1 MSRSL
6 WLLDTL
12 IQTYK
17 TPVTSLL
24 EHKDGAELEIH
35 DWVDTEE
42 WDNHFRR
49 AIQNLRIKLKLE
61 SAPPVKDAQHTVDPL
76 DAADYLRRAMGIVEE
91 EIRKVANKYPK
102 AVLLW
107 YARRLPQL
115 VFEGELVTTA
125 PYDRALFE
133 VCTGKWGNENL
144 GLREIQR
151 DRVSYIRTPTVISD
165 ILAIAAYS
173 RFLSDIHSYL
183 RYAGKGVHFDLSQYQ
198 LLGLPGPRP
207 TSEEKDAIELFDH
220 RVAAGSGFDDLASHA
235 GTALISSPK
244 RATEFEGEVI
254 FVVARRDEPELS
266 PVLVSTTS
274 GEYAKY
280 SIKAYFF
287 LHPISLIELQKV
299 VKSSENISFDRQD
312 ELVLLLFLLHTL
324 PAIFQSFTYPMP
336 NLCRIGYH
344 VVDLVGFESFIHD
357 FLEEGT
363 ELVKK
368 VIPNANI
375 PETANAVVRSCLQ
388 IAGEVWPLLPGP
400 IMRLEGNRLFID
412 FYTISQRLFYLLQ
425 LPREGGSLPNVRAE
439 HFELKAQDE
448 INQSHWHPSNEIKK
462 LRGRT
467 LYHGGKA
474 VTDIDAIGEN
484 KGTLL
489 CVSCKSIVYTREYDI
504 GDYKQVRNAATLI
517 QSAIENW
524 KQKSHFFKVNRS
536 GDNYD
541 FTRFTKIIGVVCTPH
556 VFYVPLGDATKEI
569 EPGLFAASSIHELR
583 QWLQSDDLD

>member
-1 MSRSL
+1 M
-6 WLLDTL
+6 LDTL

-35 DWVDTEE
+35 DWVDAEE

-49 AIQNLRIKLKLE
+49 AVQNLRIKLKLE
-61 SAPPVKDAQHTVDPL
+61 SAPPATDAQHIVDPVE
-76 DAADYLRRAMGIVEE
+76 AVDYLRRAMGIVEQ
-91 EIRKVANKYPK
+91 EIRKLANKYPK

-107 YARRLPQL
+107 YARRLPQF
-115 VFEGELVTTA
+115 VFEGELATTA

-133 VCTGKWGNENL
+133 VCTGKWGNDNL

-151 DRVSYIRTPTVISD
+151 DRVSYLRTPTVVSD
-165 ILAIAAYS
+165 ILVLAAYI

-183 RYAGKGVHFDLSQYQ
+183 RYAGKGVHFDLRQYH

-207 TSEEKDAIELFDH
+207 THEEQGAIELFDR
-220 RVAAGSGFDDLASHA
+220 RVAAHQGFDDLSNHA
-235 GTALISSPK
+235 GTSLTSFPK
-244 RATEFEGEVI
+244 LANEFEGEVVFI
-254 FVVARRDEPELS
+254 VAQRDVPELA

-274 GEYAKY
+274 GDYTKY
-280 SIKAYFF
+280 SIYASFI
-287 LHPISLIELQKV
+287 LLPISLVELQKV
-299 VKSSENISFDRQD
+299 IRNSGNIILDHQE

-324 PAIFQSFTYPMP
+324 PAIFQFFTCPMP
-336 NLCRIGYH
+336 NLCRVGYH

-357 FLEEGT
+357 FLDEGT
-363 ELVKK
+363 KLVQK
-368 VIPNANI
+368 VIPNAPI
-375 PETANAVVRSCLQ
+375 PRTANELVRSCLQ

-400 IMRLEGNRLFID
+400 IMRLDGNRLFID
-412 FYTISQRLFYLLQ
+412 FRTISKRLFYLLQ
-425 LPREGGSLPNVRAE
+425 LPRGGGTLPNVRAE
-439 HFELKAQDE
+439 HFELRTQDE
-448 INQSHWHPSNEIKK
+448 INQSQWHPSNEIKK

-484 KGTLL
+484 KDTLL
-489 CVSCKSIVYTREYDI
+489 CISCKSIVYTREYDI
-504 GDYKQVRNAATLI
+504 GDYKQVRNTATLI
-517 QSAIENW
+517 QSAVVNW
-524 KQKSHFFKVNRS
+524 QKKIDFIKVKRS

-556 VFYVPLGDATKEI
+556 IFYVPLGDATKEI
-569 EPGLFAASSIHELR
+569 DPGLFEASSIHELR